1 MAIVVSCT
9 EVVQTCH
16 IPCFAIVGKWIACG
30 ICGLLGCSVEIVR
43 ARCNRIA
50 ILSQTCHRAR
60 LAGQVVIAV
69 ASALVSIGSSAI
81 AIDIGLPFLELVVIG
96 LQDLG
101 VLLIDVVDVVSGLVI
116 VIGVFLGRVRDED
129 ILHLTPVEHLV
140 FTR

>member
-1 MAIVVSCT
+1 MPARIGIVGWVVLHIGIEILTDRVCLTTLVAVSRQEGACLVVIVSCT

-30 ICGLLGCSVEIVR
+30 ICGLFGRSVEIVR

-60 LAGQVVIAV
+60 LAGQIVIAV

-81 AIDIGLPFLELVVIG
+81 AIDIGLLFLELVVIG

-101 VLLIDVVDVVSGLVI
+101 V
-116 VIGVFLGRVRDED
+116 R
-129 ILHLTPVEHLV
+129 
-140 FTR
+140 